1 MAVMACAHP
10 SAIRPQDQALR
21 ARRLA
26 FGLTLGL
33 LLALSACGTEK
44 TETDTDPFAGVDIPT
59 FNPDTGSADTSVADT
74 TPSDTSNDAIA
85 DGETVGDPCSS
96 NPCTDANKTVCTAA
110 AGSEPPYSCACDG
123 GWVDDG
129 NGGCKESCVV
139 SGKPP
144 EPQAIGPGDLLIVEM
159 MINPDKSSDDTGE
172 WLEVY
177 NTTGQPIDLNG
188 VWLTEDDSFQ
198 EHQIHHCKPLIVAPG
213 GVLVLGASVD
223 PTANGGAKVDYGW
236 TNYSLTNLQDAAI
249 IEARYTDGTKVQI
262 DRVAWDSSWKEQS
275 SEFAGLA
282 LSLDTT
288 QTTLEGNDVRANWC
302 FSTAKMSGGDTGTP
316 GTVNEACPT
325 PPDKDNDGVLDGVDN
340 CPAAANPLQE
350 DGDKDGV
357 GDVCDNCK
365 LLGNTDQKDTD
376 GDGAGDICD
385 QQVCG
390 DAELDAGEQCDDG
403 NSLANDGCE
412 NCKAVAAA
420 PGTVVI
426 TEIMVWSGAA
436 TPQWIE
442 LTNPGQLDV
451 SVNGWKIV
459 VDNGLNGQ
467 GFNHQIAAAG
477 ALLVPAGGSIV
488 LVNSPDSAQ
497 NGNIKGSYAIMN
509 GGQAQMT
516 FSLQGDAVTLVDPIG
531 NKVVD
536 RVEFPYNPVMDN
548 GISRSLDP
556 TYTSTLKNDKAQYW
570 CSSSTQVAG
579 SPGLLGSPAE
589 KNPSC
594 IPPSADKDGDLV
606 PNGVDNCPFVTNPTQ
621 ADSDKDGLGDSC
633 DICPQLADP
642 AQGDADGDGI
652 GDVCD
657 NCAKVPNPDQKD
669 EDGNNKGDAC
679 ELKTCGNGKV
689 DAFEACDD
697 GNLKPGDGCDGS
709 CQPEFFVPGSVVISE
724 LMIAP
729 VKSQVPMGQWIELY
743 NASDLPIDINGWVL
757 RNSGIEMH
765 VIDSPTPLL
774 IPAKGYLVLAYSA
787 DPLQNGG
794 LTPTYA
800 YKGAV
805 QLNDIV
811 FSSAF
816 ADDLVLQWN
825 KIIIDQV
832 GWNTAAGFQIVQGRS
847 NGVAPESL
855 NANGNDSPGN
865 WCPGKNPFGS
875 GDWGSPGEA
884 NPSCVN
890 PCKAKAD
897 GTDCGAD
904 QWCQKEVCEFKPGC
918 GDGKLQAELGE
929 ECDDGNKFPGDGCD
943 AACKKEAIPL
953 PPGTLVISEIMP
965 DPSALP
971 KDKGQWIE
979 LYNPTTTPIDIGG
992 WTLVS
997 GATSHTI
1004 QGSGLVISAKSS
1016 AVLAAHK
1023 SPTTNNGVTALYGW
1037 LDNPTG
1043 GSLSINNVLGT
1054 PVTLLN
1060 ANGTPIDSITL
1071 NGPFTKG
1078 GSMMLDDACL
1088 TPTEND
1094 KASCW
1099 KAPSQSC
1106 YYGVLVSAEGFDPS
1120 KSDLGKPDCASDA
1133 DCVAPEKCQAITLE
1147 YEDGFLFKPGA
1158 SGKPKCA
1165 ARERGTPS
1173 YPNACP

>member
-1 MAVMACAHP
+1 MAVMASAQPVTEQRDPRPPRTPVRAICA
-10 SAIRPQDQALR
+10 
-21 ARRLA
+21 LA
-26 FGLTLGL
+26 AL
-33 LLALSACGTEK
+33 LLALTACGTNT
-44 TETDTDPFAGVDIPT
+44 TEADADPFAGIDIPN
-59 FNPDTGSADTSVADT
+59 FVPDTGGNDAAPLDT
-74 TPSDTSNDAIA
+74 TPLDTSNDAGG
-85 DGETVGDPCSS
+85 DGEVVTDPCVP
-96 NPCTDANKTVCTAA
+96 NPCTEAHKTVCAGA
-110 AGSEPPYSCACDG
+110 AGSEPPYTCACEG

-129 NGGCKESCVV
+129 AGGCKETCVV
-139 SGKPP
+139 TGPPP
-144 EPQAIGPGDLLIVEM
+144 EPPVLAEGDLLIVEM
-159 MINPDKSSDDTGE
+159 MINPDKSPDEAGE
-172 WLEVY
+172 WVEVY
-177 NTTGQPIDLNG
+177 NTTNEAIDLRG
-188 VWLTEDDSFQ
+188 MWLTENGHFQ
-198 EHQIHHCKPLIVAPG
+198 EHQINHCKALLVQPG
-213 GVLVLGASVD
+213 GVVVLGANAD
-223 PTANGGAKVDYGW
+223 LGANGGAKVDYVW
-236 TNYSLTNLQDAAI
+236 SNYSLTNADDSVVLETRAKGKATVVVD
-249 IEARYTDGTKVQI
+249 V
-262 DRVAWDSSWKEQS
+262 VAWDKTWKQQS
-275 SEFAGLA
+275 GEFAGLA

-288 QTTLEGNDVRANWC
+288 QTTFTGNDDRAHWC
-302 FSTAKMSGGDTGTP
+302 FATTKMTGGDTGTP
-316 GTVNEACPT
+316 GVVNDACPS
-325 PPDKDNDGVLDGVDN
+325 PPDKDNDGLLDGVDN
-340 CPAAANPLQE
+340 CPAIANPQQE
-350 DGDKDGV
+350 DTDKDGV
-357 GDVCDNCK
+357 GDACDNCK
-365 LLGNTDQKDTD
+365 LLGNPDQKDTD
-376 GDGAGDICD
+376 GDGDGDTCD

-403 NSLANDGCE
+403 NSLTNDGCE
-412 NCKAVAAA
+412 NCKAIAAT
-420 PGTVVI
+420 PGTIVI

-451 SVNGWKIV
+451 SINGWKIV
-459 VDNGLNGQ
+459 VDNALNGQ
-467 GFNHQIAAAG
+467 GFTHQIAAAG

-497 NGNIKGSYAIMN
+497 NGNIKGAYAIMN
-509 GGQAQMT
+509 GGQPQMT

-556 TYTSTLKNDKAQYW
+556 TFTSTIKNDKNQYW
-570 CSSSTQVAG
+570 CSSSTQVVG
-579 SPGLLGSPAE
+579 SPGLLGTPAE

-621 ADSDKDGLGDSC
+621 ADSDKDGLGDAC
-633 DICPQLADP
+633 DICPQAADP
-642 AQGDADGDGI
+642 NQGDADGDGV

-657 NCAKVPNPDQKD
+657 NCPKTPNPDQKD
-669 EDGNNKGDAC
+669 SDGNNKGDAC
-679 ELKTCGNGKV
+679 ELKTCGNGKK

-697 GNLKPGDGCDGS
+697 GNTKPGDGCDAN
-709 CQPEFFVPGSVVISE
+709 CQTEFFVPGSVVISE

-729 VKSQVPMGQWIELY
+729 AKSQVPMGQWIELY

-774 IPAKGYLVLAYSA
+774 IPAKGYLVLAYSG

-794 LTPTYA
+794 LTPAYA

-825 KIIIDQV
+825 SIIIDQV
-832 GWNTAAGFQIVQGRS
+832 GWNTAAGFQIVPGRS

-855 NANGNDSPGN
+855 SANANDVQTN
-865 WCPGKNPFGS
+865 WCPGKKPFGL

-890 PCKAKAD
+890 PCKGKAD
-897 GTDCGAD
+897 GTDCGTD

-918 GDGKLQAELGE
+918 GDGKIQADLGE

-943 AACKKEAIPL
+943 SNCKKEAIPL

-965 DPSALP
+965 DPAALT

-979 LYNPTTTPIDIGG
+979 LYNPTSAPIDVGG
-992 WTLVS
+992 WTIVS

-1004 QGSGLVISAKSS
+1004 QGSGLVISAKGN
-1016 AVLAAHK
+1016 AVLAARK
-1023 SPTTNNGVTALYGW
+1023 SPTSNNGVTALYGW

-1043 GSLSINNVLGT
+1043 GSLAINNVLGT

-1060 ANGTPIDSITL
+1060 ANGTPIDSISL

-1078 GSMMLDDACL
+1078 GSMMLDDTCL
-1088 TPTEND
+1088 TPTDND

-1099 KAPSQSC
+1099 KAPTQTC

-1120 KSDLGKPDCASDA
+1120 KSDLGKPDCTSDA

-1165 ARERGTPS
+1165 ARERGTPGFA
-1173 YPNACP
+1173 NTCP